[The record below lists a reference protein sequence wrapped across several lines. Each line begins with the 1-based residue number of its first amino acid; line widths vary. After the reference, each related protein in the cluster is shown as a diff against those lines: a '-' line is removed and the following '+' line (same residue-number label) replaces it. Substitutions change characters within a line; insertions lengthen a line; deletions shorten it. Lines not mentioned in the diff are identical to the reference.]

1 MLYTPK
7 DMERLQDKAIALITA
22 KDEAKTLEGGLL
34 ISTMTA
40 ILRALDTSDKYKD
53 LLVNELYAM
62 LENEV
67 IEEKNPWYADKHMKL
82 ALDHAKANPDLDV
95 QVVRGALQ

>member
-7 DMERLQDKAIALITA
+7 DMETMQIKAIALISS
-22 KDEAKTLEGGLL
+22 KDEAKTQEGGLL

-53 LLVNELYAM
+53 LLVDELINM
-62 LENEV
+62 IEFEV
-67 IEEKNPWYADKHMKL
+67 IENKNPWYADKHMTI
-82 ALDHAKANPDLDV
+82 ALEHAKANPDLNV
-95 QVVRGALQ
+95 EVIKETIQ